1 MPDQVATCGAPH
13 NSTLGVMN
21 LATAAVAISIGSWTL
36 VPGGSW
42 SPSSE
47 DLTEVRSRIE
57 PFVKVQAA
65 ANHRELPAWSRYS
78 FQYQGRSEGERKVIF
93 VNAFC
98 ITPPPYAREQFVF
111 VFDGGPCFFNLKYDP
126 QKKQFF
132 DLMFNGH
139 A

>member
-1 MPDQVATCGAPH
+1 
-13 NSTLGVMN
+13 MN
-21 LATAAVAISIGSWTL
+21 IAAAAVAISIGSWTL

-42 SPSSE
+42 SPSSAE
-47 DLTEVRSRIE
+47 LTEVRSRIE
-57 PFVKVQAA
+57 RFVTMQAA
-65 ANHRELPAWSRYS
+65 SSRRDLPAWSRYS
-78 FQYQGRSEGERKVIF
+78 FQHQGRLEDEKKVIF

-98 ITPPPYAREQFVF
+98 ITPPTYTRDHFVF